1 MAENPCAH
9 DSNRDHG
16 PHDHARTGETH
27 ACRDHAH
34 AHTAHDHAESGDHAQ
49 EGEDHDHHGHDHH
62 GHDHGAHGHHH
73 GPGHNHVHAPASYG
87 SAFLIG
93 MGLNIAYIVAETV
106 WGILAH
112 SLSLLSDAGHNLS
125 DVLGLGAAWLA
136 HSLARRAPS
145 ARFTYGL
152 KRSTILSALGNA
164 VLLLLV
170 TGGIIWEAVTRLA
183 NPGEVAGRVVMLVA
197 AGGILVNGGTALLF
211 MRGGKDDLNL
221 RGAFLHMAADA
232 LMSLAVV
239 VTGFIIMMTGWTILD
254 PIVSLIVCL
263 TIIFGTW
270 SLLRASLDMALDGVP
285 EQISLEEVSA
295 ALRGLDGVEDLHHLH
310 VWSLSTTETAL
321 TVHLVSEAPLSAHD
335 ALLRA
340 AGSMLSKRFRIGH
353 ATFQIEAPG
362 VAFPCGA
369 PGGAVSCG
377 TGASC

>member
-1 MAENPCAH
+1 
-9 DSNRDHG
+9 
-16 PHDHARTGETH
+16 
-27 ACRDHAH
+27 
-34 AHTAHDHAESGDHAQ
+34 
-49 EGEDHDHHGHDHH
+49 
-62 GHDHGAHGHHH
+62 
-73 GPGHNHVHAPASYG
+73 
-87 SAFLIG
+87 

-295 ALRGLDGVEDLHHLH
+295 ALRDLDGVEDLHHLH

>member
-1 MAENPCAH
+1 
-9 DSNRDHG
+9 
-16 PHDHARTGETH
+16 
-27 ACRDHAH
+27 
-34 AHTAHDHAESGDHAQ
+34 
-49 EGEDHDHHGHDHH
+49 
-62 GHDHGAHGHHH
+62 
-73 GPGHNHVHAPASYG
+73 
-87 SAFLIG
+87 
-93 MGLNIAYIVAETV
+93 MGLNVAYIVAETV

-254 PIVSLIVCL
+254 PIVSLIVCF

-285 EQISLEEVSA
+285 EQISLDEVSA
-295 ALRGLDGVEDLHHLH
+295 ALRSLDGVEDLHHLH

-321 TVHLVSEAPLSAHD
+321 TVHLVSEAPLPAHD

-362 VAFPCGA
+362 AAFPCGA
-369 PGGAVSCG
+369 PGGAICCG
-377 TGASC
+377 TGESC